1 MDYDSGW
8 VRQLHIGPIRNN
20 NSSMFK
26 KLGADAG
33 FDSMGE
39 SNFAWSLSRH
49 LDSLNSAE
57 NLGKTIFYNI
67 NPKDNEVIASMLGNF
82 QDSSMPGKLQLGSAW
97 WFMDSI
103 EGINRQLEA
112 VSTMSLLGRFV
123 GMLTDSRSFMSY
135 TRHEYF
141 RRILCQF
148 LGERM
153 RRGLIPRDMKLVGTL
168 VSDVCYN
175 NAKKYFSF

>member
-1 MDYDSGW
+1 
-8 VRQLHIGPIRNN
+8 
-20 NSSMFK
+20 MFK

>member
-1 MDYDSGW
+1 
-8 VRQLHIGPIRNN
+8 
-20 NSSMFK
+20 
-26 KLGADAG
+26 
-33 FDSMGE
+33 
-39 SNFAWSLSRH
+39 
-49 LDSLNSAE
+49 
-57 NLGKTIFYNI
+57 
-67 NPKDNEVIASMLGNF
+67 
-82 QDSSMPGKLQLGSAW
+82 
-97 WFMDSI
+97 MDSI

>member
-1 MDYDSGW
+1 
-8 VRQLHIGPIRNN
+8 
-20 NSSMFK
+20 
-26 KLGADAG
+26 
-33 FDSMGE
+33 
-39 SNFAWSLSRH
+39 
-49 LDSLNSAE
+49 
-57 NLGKTIFYNI
+57 
-67 NPKDNEVIASMLGNF
+67 
-82 QDSSMPGKLQLGSAW
+82 
-97 WFMDSI
+97 MDSI
-103 EGINRQLEA
+103 EGIIRQLEA

-153 RRGLIPRDMKLVGTL
+153 RRGLIPRDIKLVGTL

>member
-1 MDYDSGW
+1 
-8 VRQLHIGPIRNN
+8 
-20 NSSMFK
+20 
-26 KLGADAG
+26 
-33 FDSMGE
+33 
-39 SNFAWSLSRH
+39 
-49 LDSLNSAE
+49 
-57 NLGKTIFYNI
+57 
-67 NPKDNEVIASMLGNF
+67 
-82 QDSSMPGKLQLGSAW
+82 MPGKLQLGSAW